1 MAYSPQD
8 MRRLLRVW
16 RLIAMITAE
25 SAVIMAYIYQQA
37 GWPEFHWDASVIS
50 VPLASV
56 RHRQGRILGRML
68 ALGFD
73 LRGQAGLAV
82 LTDDVVKTSAIEGET
97 LDPEQV
103 RSSIARRLGLEMG
116 GLVTPGRDVEGIVE
130 ILVDATRK
138 YHEPLTDE
146 RIFAWHAAL
155 FPTARSGMQR
165 IAVGQWRPA
174 EAGPMQVVSGPFG
187 REKVHFEAPAAVR
200 LDTEMDRFIRWFN
213 ESAANGALLDPV
225 IRAALAH
232 FWFVTIHPLE
242 DGNGRIARA
251 IAEMAL
257 AHADQSADRFY
268 SMSSQIEAERRDY
281 YLALERQQRSD
292 LDVTP
297 WLQWFIGCLDRAII
311 RADSILSA
319 VLFKSRFWDVVNRQ
333 PVNPR
338 QQAVINGLLDGF
350 EGKLTSSKYAKLA
363 KCSSDTALRDIQ
375 QLVDRGILLLNPGGG
390 RSTSYR
396 LVTCEEL
403 GQ

>member
-1 MAYSPQD
+1 
-8 MRRLLRVW
+8 
-16 RLIAMITAE
+16 
-25 SAVIMAYIYQQA
+25 MAYIHQRA
-37 GWPEFHWDASVIS
+37 GWPEFYWDASVIS

-56 RHRQGRILGRML
+56 RHRQGRILGRMQ
-68 ALGFD
+68 AMGFE
-73 LRGQAGLAV
+73 LRGEAGLAV

-97 LDPEQV
+97 LDPVHV
-103 RSSIARRLGLEMG
+103 RSSIARRLGLDQG

-138 YHEPLTDE
+138 YHEPLTNE

-187 REKVHFEAPAAVR
+187 REKVHFEAPPADR
-200 LDTEMDRFIRWFN
+200 LNTEMDRFIHWFN
-213 ESAANGALLDPV
+213 QSAANDASLDPV

-319 VLFKSRFWDVVNRQ
+319 VLFKSRFWDVANRSPVNR
-333 PVNPR
+333 R
-338 QQAVINGLLDGF
+338 QQAVINRLLDGF
-350 EGKLTSSKYAKLA
+350 EGKLTTSKYAKLA

-375 QLVDRGILLLNPGGG
+375 QLLQRGILFLNQGGG

-396 LVTCEEL
+396 LATSDEL
-403 GQ
+403 GE